1 MFSVKVNLRVRRRA
15 RRDQVEIGLE
25 EMFELIFMEVE
36 SVVVLVQ
43 KKTQGEQIILVQ
55 VLNYPRPGPLT
66 NSG

>member
-1 MFSVKVNLRVRRRA
+1 MKVNLRVRRRA

-43 KKTQGEQIILVQ
+43 KKTQGEQIIIVQ

>member
-1 MFSVKVNLRVRRRA
+1 MFSVKASLRVRRAA

>member
-1 MFSVKVNLRVRRRA
+1 MKASLRVRRAA

>member
-43 KKTQGEQIILVQ
+43 KKTQGEQIIIVQ